1 MARSR
6 KTTGAD
12 DAAPD
17 LATVRQAAER
27 LAGAVLRTPTI
38 AAPAL
43 SAALGLDVALKL
55 EILQRTGSFK
65 ERGALNKLTGL
76 SRAEATAGVIAASAG
91 NHAQGLAYHAQ
102 RLGVPATIVMP
113 EATPFVKVE
122 RTATYGARVILTGAD
137 FSDTETAAA
146 ARADAERLTVVHPY
160 DDYAVIAGQGTI
172 ALEMLD
178 DRPDL
183 EVLVVPIGGGGL
195 IAGIA
200 LAAKALLPSI
210 RVIGVEVDS
219 YPAMAAARART
230 TPRFGGA
237 TLAEGIAVRRP
248 GRLTLPLVERYV
260 DDIVLVSE
268 ARIEEAIGLLV
279 DSQNLVVEGAGA
291 AGVAAL
297 LDQPDRFRGRR
308 VATVLC
314 GANIDRR
321 VLSSILM
328 RGMVRD
334 GRLIRLRAEIG
345 DTPGMLA
352 RLTRVIGEAAGN
364 IVEITHQRLFL
375 DVPVKSAEVDV
386 VVETRSRAHIEEI
399 LAALA
404 KAGIAV
410 RLLGTGV
417 RD

>member
-1 MARSR
+1 MARVR
-6 KTTGAD
+6 AT
-12 DAAPD
+12 AAESVPD
-17 LATVRQAAER
+17 LAEIRRAADR
-27 LAGAVLRTPTI
+27 IADAVLRTPTV

-43 SAALGLDVALKL
+43 GAALGLDVALKL

-76 SRAEATAGVIAASAG
+76 SRDQAKAGVIAASAG
-91 NHAQGLAYHAQ
+91 NHAQGLAYHAK

-113 EATPFVKVE
+113 AQTPFVKVE
-122 RTATYGARVILTGAD
+122 RTAAFGARVLLVGDD
-137 FSDTETAAA
+137 FSATEIAAA
-146 ARADAERLTVVHPY
+146 ERAKAERLTVVHPY

-172 ALEMLD
+172 ALELLA

-183 EVLVVPIGGGGL
+183 EILVVPIGGGGL
-195 IAGIA
+195 ISGIA
-200 LAAKALLPSI
+200 LAAKALKPSI
-210 RVIGVEVDS
+210 QVIGVEVDS
-219 YPAMAAARART
+219 YPAMAAARNGT

-237 TLAEGIAVRRP
+237 TLAEGIAVKRP
-248 GRLTLPLVERYV
+248 GRLTLPLVERLV
-260 DDIVLVSE
+260 DDILLVSE
-268 ARIEEAIGLLV
+268 ARIEEAIELLI

-297 LDQPDRFRGRR
+297 IDQPARFRGRR

-321 VLSSILM
+321 VLASILM

-352 RLTRVIGEAAGN
+352 RLARVIGDAAGN
-364 IVEITHQRLFL
+364 IVEITHQRLIL

-386 VVETRSRAHIEEI
+386 IVETRSRSHIEEI
-399 LAALA
+399 LTALSA
-404 KAGIAV
+404 AGIAV
-410 RLLGTGV
+410 RLLGVGE
-417 RD
+417 RG

>member
-1 MARSR
+1 MARAR
-6 KTTGAD
+6 RAAAHD
-12 DAAPD
+12 DVPD
-17 LATVRQAAER
+17 LAAVRGAAER
-27 LAGAVLRTPTI
+27 IAGAVLRTPTT

-43 SAALGLDVALKL
+43 GAALGLDVALKL

-65 ERGALNKLTGL
+65 ERGALNKLLDL
-76 SRAEATAGVIAASAG
+76 SRAQAKTGVIAASAG

-102 RLGVPATIVMP
+102 RLGVPTTIVMP

-122 RTATYGARVILTGAD
+122 RTAAFGARVLLTGAD
-137 FSDTETAAA
+137 FSATEQAAA
-146 ARADAERLTVVHPY
+146 ARAAAERLTVVHPY
-160 DDYAVIAGQGTI
+160 DDPAVIAGQGTI
-172 ALEMLD
+172 ALEMLAD
-178 DRPDL
+178 MPALDT
-183 EVLVVPIGGGGL
+183 LVVPIGGGGL

-200 LAAKALLPSI
+200 LAAKALKPAI

-219 YPAMAAARART
+219 YPAMAAARAGT

-260 DDIVLVSE
+260 DDILLVSE
-268 ARIEEAIGLLV
+268 SRIEEAIELLV

-297 LDQPDRFRGRR
+297 IDQPARFGGRR
-308 VATVLC
+308 VGTVLC
-314 GANIDRR
+314 GGNIDRR
-321 VLSSILM
+321 VLASILM
-328 RGMVRD
+328 RGMARD

-352 RLTRVIGEAAGN
+352 RLTRVIGDCAGN
-364 IVEITHQRLFL
+364 IVEITHQRLLL

-386 VVETRSRAHIEEI
+386 IVETRGRAHIEEI
-399 LAALA
+399 LAGLA
-404 KAGIAV
+404 RAGIAA
-410 RLLGTGV
+410 RLLGATEHG
-417 RD
+417 

>member
-6 KTTGAD
+6 ET
-12 DAAPD
+12 APD
-17 LATVRQAAER
+17 LAEIRRAADR
-27 LAGAVLRTPTI
+27 LAGAVLRTPTV

-43 SAALGLDVALKL
+43 GAALGLEVALKL

-65 ERGALNKLTGL
+65 ERGALNKLIGL
-76 SRAEATAGVIAASAG
+76 SRDQAKAGVIAASAG

-113 EATPFVKVE
+113 AQTPFVKVE
-122 RTATYGARVILTGAD
+122 RTAAFGARVLLIGED
-137 FSDTETAAA
+137 FSATEAAAA
-146 ARADAERLTVVHPY
+146 ARAKAERLTVVHPY

-172 ALEMLD
+172 ALELLA

-183 EVLVVPIGGGGL
+183 EILVVPIGGGGL

-200 LAAKALLPSI
+200 LAAKALKPSI
-210 RVIGVEVDS
+210 QVIGVEVDL
-219 YPAMAAARART
+219 YPAMAAARAGT

-237 TLAEGIAVRRP
+237 TLAEGIAVKRP
-248 GRLTLPLVERYV
+248 GRLTLPLVERLV
-260 DDIVLVSE
+260 DDILLVSE
-268 ARIEEAIGLLV
+268 ARIEEAIELLI

-297 LDQPDRFRGRR
+297 IDQPARFRGRQ
-308 VATVLC
+308 VGTVLC

-345 DTPGMLA
+345 DMPGMLA
-352 RLTRVIGEAAGN
+352 RLTRVIGDAAGN

-386 VVETRSRAHIEEI
+386 IVETRSRAHIAEI

-404 KAGIAV
+404 GAGISV
-410 RLLGTGV
+410 RLLGTDERG
-417 RD
+417 

>member
-1 MARSR
+1 MARVR
-6 KTTGAD
+6 AT
-12 DAAPD
+12 AAESVPD
-17 LATVRQAAER
+17 LAEIRRAADR
-27 LAGAVLRTPTI
+27 IADAVLRTPTV

-43 SAALGLDVALKL
+43 GAALGLDVALKL

-76 SRAEATAGVIAASAG
+76 SRDQAKAGVIAASAG

-113 EATPFVKVE
+113 AQTPFVKVE
-122 RTATYGARVILTGAD
+122 RTAAFGARVLLVGDD
-137 FSDTETAAA
+137 FSATEIAAA
-146 ARADAERLTVVHPY
+146 ERAKAERLTVVHPY

-172 ALEMLD
+172 ALELLA

-183 EVLVVPIGGGGL
+183 EILVVPIGGGGL
-195 IAGIA
+195 ISGIA
-200 LAAKALLPSI
+200 LAAKALKPSI
-210 RVIGVEVDS
+210 QVIGVEVDS
-219 YPAMAAARART
+219 YPAMAAARNGT

-237 TLAEGIAVRRP
+237 TLAEGIAVKRP
-248 GRLTLPLVERYV
+248 GRLTLPLVERLV
-260 DDIVLVSE
+260 DDILLVSE
-268 ARIEEAIGLLV
+268 ARIEEAIELLI

-297 LDQPDRFRGRR
+297 IDQPARFRGRR

-321 VLSSILM
+321 VLASILM

-352 RLTRVIGEAAGN
+352 RLARVIGDAAGN
-364 IVEITHQRLFL
+364 IVEITHQRLIL

-386 VVETRSRAHIEEI
+386 IVETRSRSHIEEI
-399 LAALA
+399 LTALSA
-404 KAGIAV
+404 AGIAV
-410 RLLGTGV
+410 RLLGVGE
-417 RD
+417 RG

>member
-1 MARSR
+1 MARVR
-6 KTTGAD
+6 AT
-12 DAAPD
+12 AAESVPD
-17 LATVRQAAER
+17 LAEIRRAADR
-27 LAGAVLRTPTI
+27 IADAVLRTPTV

-43 SAALGLDVALKL
+43 GAALGLDVALKL

-76 SRAEATAGVIAASAG
+76 SRDQAKAGVIAASAG
-91 NHAQGLAYHAQ
+91 NHAQGLAYHAK

-113 EATPFVKVE
+113 AQTPFVKVE
-122 RTATYGARVILTGAD
+122 RTAAFGARVLLVGDD
-137 FSDTETAAA
+137 FSATEIATTE
-146 ARADAERLTVVHPY
+146 RAKAERLTVVHPY

-172 ALEMLD
+172 ALELLA

-183 EVLVVPIGGGGL
+183 EILVVPIGGGGL
-195 IAGIA
+195 ISGIA
-200 LAAKALLPSI
+200 LAAKALKPSI
-210 RVIGVEVDS
+210 QVIGVEVDS
-219 YPAMAAARART
+219 YPAMAAARNGT

-237 TLAEGIAVRRP
+237 TLAEGIAVKRP
-248 GRLTLPLVERYV
+248 GRLTLPLVERLV
-260 DDIVLVSE
+260 DDILLVSE
-268 ARIEEAIGLLV
+268 ARIEEAIELLI

-297 LDQPDRFRGRR
+297 IDQPARFRGRR

-321 VLSSILM
+321 VLASILM

-352 RLTRVIGEAAGN
+352 RLARVIGDAAGN
-364 IVEITHQRLFL
+364 IVEITHQRLIL

-386 VVETRSRAHIEEI
+386 IVETRSRSHIEEI
-399 LAALA
+399 LTALSA
-404 KAGIAV
+404 AGIAV
-410 RLLGTGV
+410 RLLGVGE
-417 RD
+417 RG

>member
-1 MARSR
+1 MARVR
-6 KTTGAD
+6 AT
-12 DAAPD
+12 AAETVPD
-17 LATVRQAAER
+17 LAEIRRAADR
-27 LAGAVLRTPTI
+27 IADAVLRTPTV
-38 AAPAL
+38 AASAL
-43 SAALGLDVALKL
+43 AAALGLDIALKL

-76 SRAEATAGVIAASAG
+76 SRDQAKAGVIAASAG

-113 EATPFVKVE
+113 AQTPFVKVE
-122 RTATYGARVILTGAD
+122 RTAAFGARVLLIGDD
-137 FSDTETAAA
+137 FSATEIAAA
-146 ARADAERLTVVHPY
+146 ERAKAERLTVVHPY

-172 ALEMLD
+172 ALELLA

-183 EVLVVPIGGGGL
+183 EILVVPIGGGGL

-200 LAAKALLPSI
+200 LAAKALKPSI
-210 RVIGVEVDS
+210 QVIGVEVDS
-219 YPAMAAARART
+219 YPAMAAARNGT
-230 TPRFGGA
+230 TPRFGGT
-237 TLAEGIAVRRP
+237 TLAEGIAVKRP
-248 GRLTLPLVERYV
+248 GRLTLPLVERLV
-260 DDIVLVSE
+260 DDILLVSE
-268 ARIEEAIGLLV
+268 PRIEEAIELLI

-297 LDQPDRFRGRR
+297 IDQPVRFRGRR

-321 VLSSILM
+321 VLASILM

-352 RLTRVIGEAAGN
+352 RLARVIGDAAGN

-375 DVPVKSAEVDV
+375 DVPVRSAEVDV
-386 VVETRSRAHIEEI
+386 IVETRSRSHIEEI
-399 LAALA
+399 LTALSA
-404 KAGIAV
+404 AGITV
-410 RLLGTGV
+410 RLLGVGE
-417 RD
+417 RG